1 MNTIPELFLPHVNRA
16 AEILKDAG
24 CHECFIFG
32 SIAEGRSTAE
42 SDIDIA
48 IRGLPPEKFFAVYGQ
63 LSRQVPLE
71 IDLVDLDDG
80 SRFSQKLVSREAML
94 RVF

>member
-1 MNTIPELFLPHVNRA
+1 MPDIAADFQSDIDKA
-16 AEILKDAG
+16 AEILKSAG
-24 CHECFIFG
+24 CMECYVFG
-32 SIAEGRSTAE
+32 SIPKGQADEG

-48 IRGLPPEKFFAVYGQ
+48 IRGMPPSKFFYVYGQ
-63 LSRQVPLE
+63 LALQIRRV

-80 SRFSQKLVSREAML
+80 SRFSQKLHEREAMI